1 MARNDEASSDDAPY
15 RVTDGKK
22 VVQDYFKRGY
32 TDKLT
37 HDLLLLVAN
46 DTEK

>member
-1 MARNDEASSDDAPY
+1 MARDDEDYNDDVPY
-15 RVTDGKK
+15 RVTYGKK

-32 TDKLT
+32 ADKLT